1 MWTIQT
7 RKVFEQ
13 WLSQLSDADRKEV
26 LALLKVLRV
35 KGPMLS
41 RPYADTLKGSS
52 MFNLKELRV
61 QSEGDPI
68 RVLFAFDPDRQGVI
82 LCGGHK
88 GNEKR
93 FYQDMIALAEAE
105 YDKHLKGQ

>member
-13 WLSQLSDADRKEV
+13 WLEQQNDADRENV
-26 LALLKVLRV
+26 LAHLKVLREM
-35 KGPMLS
+35 GPGLS

-52 MFNLKELRV
+52 MANLKELRV
-61 QSEGDPI
+61 QSAGEPI

-93 FYQDMIALAEAE
+93 FYKDMIALAEAE
-105 YDKHLKGQ
+105 YENHLKEQ

>member
-1 MWTIQT
+1 MWLIQT
-7 RKVFEQ
+7 RKLFEQ
-13 WLSQLSDADRKEV
+13 WLEQQNDSDRESV
-26 LALLKVLRV
+26 LAHLKVLREY
-35 KGPMLS
+35 GPRLS

-52 MFNLKELRV
+52 MSNLKELRV
-61 QSEGDPI
+61 QSAGEPI

-88 GNEKR
+88 GDEKR

-105 YDKHLKGQ
+105 YDNHLKGL